1 MCDELESET
10 KTKWKD
16 FEVVSRELTTHS
28 QWNVIIYRNMHENS
42 IITLRGDSNGRVSIW
57 KLAPQQDQQ
66 IDWMLQ
72 FSEEIPVGKPTGL
85 NLR

>member
-1 MCDELESET
+1 
-10 KTKWKD
+10 
-16 FEVVSRELTTHS
+16 
-28 QWNVIIYRNMHENS
+28 MHENS

-85 NLR
+85 ILNLEGGTEGRFVIVKPFVFEMLTRFLKYMQ